1 MRLIQC
7 CTIEQLHG
15 VGIQHAGY
23 WTGVTEASKHKRT
36 NTSFIVSCMRLFGL
50 CSARVP
56 LEASLTSKKRF
67 ETFVI
72 APKINLERIAVL
84 HMHARSSVLNDLVCS
99 NSPIALAMP

>member
-1 MRLIQC
+1 MRLSQC

-15 VGIQHAGY
+15 VGIQHACY
-23 WTGVTEASKHKRT
+23 WIDVLKRT
-36 NTSFIVSCMRLFGL
+36 NTSFIVSCMRLFGR
-50 CSARVP
+50 CSARVA

-72 APKINLERIAVL
+72 APKINLERIAIL
-84 HMHARSSVLNDLVCS
+84 HMHARSSVLNGLVCS